1 MADPRKRP
9 REAET
14 ETYGGVTGGIA
25 AHEGSIND
33 DVKEPE
39 EKPVLAQRKTESINL
54 GKRKL
59 GNPPSKSKEENTVK
73 KEVEEIEN
81 STDEQTTKHKVKEE
95 KDGPSKEEEIH
106 DEDNQL
112 DSASVKENDAFPKRR
127 RRAAP
132 KSYAYSS
139 GDEEDFEER
148 GSGKKR
154 RSQARRKTTATKSK
168 CQVNGEPNKHDES
181 AVEKI
186 EEEGNISEAKKD
198 CESDEG
204 DKKGT
209 PSKEEDD
216 KNTHKGGRKKCGH
229 LDSECKDV
237 DDQQFGLT
245 HSKQEMQGKSG
256 KINKHDPKWIA
267 EESVMCHQCQRNDKG
282 RVVRC
287 QKCRRKR
294 YCIPCLNAWYPH
306 MKEDEVAECCP
317 VCREN
322 CNCKACL
329 RLDVPLKRLKDPKP
343 AVSDDEKVQY
353 AKYIIQALLSYL
365 KQINNEQMREKELEA
380 KIHDLPLEKLLIENA
395 GCATDERVYC
405 DICRTSIFDFHR
417 SCRHCFSDLCLTCC
431 SELRNGKLKAST
443 EKVVVEYAD
452 NGLEYLHGEK
462 KSPKRVSSET
472 MDNVCSPSNWR
483 VMDNQNISCNC
494 GEGILALKSMLG
506 YSVSELLTKAED
518 VVRSLDLG
526 DTITNA
532 VQDCSC
538 FTSAG
543 EQNLNGEKSVKASSR
558 KDSND
563 NYLYSPKAKDILHED
578 LRHFQLHWAKGEP
591 VIVRN
596 ALETGSG
603 LSWEPLVMWRA
614 FRQITNQKHRQHL
627 DVPAIECLDWCEVII
642 NIHEFF
648 VGYTKGRFDGC
659 MWPQILKLKD
669 WPPSTEFE
677 ERLPRHGVEF
687 LHSLPFKEYT
697 HPRLGPLN
705 LATKLPVK
713 CLKPDMGPKTYIA
726 YGTNQEL
733 GRGDSVTKLHC
744 DMSDAVNI
752 LTHNAEVSLTSDQQR
767 TIDNLKRKHFAQDQR
782 EIWNVENDLH
792 AGSSSG
798 ESVCEK
804 HDSIETM
811 QLCQQDNID
820 EYPGLVKSES
830 LGASEKISI
839 DSNVVEGCSIGN
851 AGTSAYSHSQRLE
864 VAEGG
869 ALWDIFRREDVPKL
883 LEYLKRHFK
892 EFRHIH
898 CNQVPQVV
906 HPIHDQTMFLSSEH
920 KRKLKEEYGIEPWT
934 FVQRLGD
941 AVFIPAG
948 CPHQVRN
955 LKSCIKVALDFVS
968 PENVG
973 ECIRMTEEFRLLPP
987 NHRAKED
994 KLEVKK
1000 MTLYAIKEALKVLG
1014 QDITPESKTE
1024 ERETEEQETEERET
1038 EKHISA
1044 KSRKAKKSRKK
1055 IG

>member
-1 MADPRKRP
+1 MKRP

-14 ETYGGVTGGIA
+14 ETYGVTGEIA
-25 AHEGSIND
+25 AGEDSIND
-33 DVKEPE
+33 DVKERE
-39 EKPVLAQRKTESINL
+39 EKPALAQRKMNSINM

-59 GNPPSKSKEENTVK
+59 SNPPSKSKKENTVK
-73 KEVEEIEN
+73 KEVEEIEY
-81 STDEQTTKHKVKEE
+81 STDEQTTQPKVKEE
-95 KDGPSKEEEIH
+95 KDGPSKDEEIL

-112 DSASVKENDAFPKRR
+112 DSASVKENDASHKRT
-127 RRAAP
+127 RRAAS
-132 KSYAYSS
+132 KVSYIDVS
-139 GDEEDFEER
+139 GDEEEFDEGVSR
-148 GSGKKR
+148 KKR
-154 RSQARRKTTATKSK
+154 RSKTRTKTTASKSK
-168 CQVNGEPNKHDES
+168 GLVDGEPNKHDEG
-181 AVEKI
+181 AAKKI
-186 EEEGNISEAKKD
+186 EEEGNISEAKD

-209 PSKEEDD
+209 PSKED
-216 KNTHKGGRKKCGH
+216 KKNAHNGGRKMRGH
-229 LDSECKDV
+229 SNSDCKDV
-237 DDQQFGLT
+237 EDEHYGLR
-245 HSKQEMQGKSG
+245 HRKQEMQG
-256 KINKHDPKWIA
+256 KINKHDPEWIA
-267 EESVMCHQCQRNDKG
+267 EKSVMCHQCQRNDKG

-294 YCIPCLNAWYPH
+294 YCIPCLTTWYPH

-329 RLDVPLKRLKDPKP
+329 RLDVPLKRLNDPKP

-353 AKYIIQALLSYL
+353 SKYIMQALLSYL
-365 KQINNEQMREKELEA
+365 KQINDEQMREKEVEA
-380 KIHDLPLEKLLIENA
+380 KIHGLPLEDLLVENA

-417 SCRHCFSDLCLTCC
+417 SCSHCFSDLCLTCC
-431 SELRNGKLKAST
+431 WELRNGKLMAST

-452 NGLEYLHGEK
+452 NGFKYLHGGK
-462 KSPKRVSSET
+462 KRPKRVSSET

-483 VMDNQNISCNC
+483 VMEDQSIFCNC
-494 GEGILALKSMLG
+494 GKGILELKSILG

-518 VVRSLDLG
+518 VVESLDLG

-532 VQDCSC
+532 GQCCSC
-538 FTSAG
+538 FTTTG
-543 EQNLNGEKSVKASSR
+543 EQNLNGEKSVKVSSR
-558 KDSND
+558 NDSND

-614 FRQITNQKHRQHL
+614 FRQIANLKHGKHL

-648 VGYTKGRFDGC
+648 VGYTKGRFDEY

-669 WPPSTEFE
+669 WPPSTQFE
-677 ERLPRHGVEF
+677 ERLPRHGLEF

-705 LATKLPVK
+705 LATKLPVE

-726 YGTNQEL
+726 YGINQEL

-752 LTHNAEVSLTSDQQR
+752 LTHIAEVSLTPNQQR
-767 TIDNLKRKHFAQDQR
+767 EIDNLKREHFAQDQR

-792 AGSSSG
+792 GGSSSG

-804 HDSIETM
+804 HVSIETTH
-811 QLCQQDNID
+811 LCQQDNVD
-820 EYPGLVKSES
+820 EYPGLVMPES
-830 LGASEKISI
+830 LGVSEKISN
-839 DSNVVEGCSIGN
+839 DSNVVESCSIGN
-851 AGTSAYSHSQRLE
+851 AGTSAYSHSKLLQ

-883 LEYLKRHFK
+883 MEYLKRHFK

-906 HPIHDQTMFLSSEH
+906 HPIHDQTMFLGSEH
-920 KRKLKEEYGIEPWT
+920 KRKLKREYGIEPWT
-934 FVQRLGD
+934 FVQGLGD

-1014 QDITPESKTE
+1014 QDIAPESKTE
-1024 ERETEEQETEERET
+1024 EPKL
-1038 EKHISA
+1038 EKIKST
-1044 KSRKAKKSRKK
+1044 KSRKSKKSRK
-1055 IG
+1055 